1 MNDIKTP
8 WGPLGYVTFKR
19 TYARKLNDT
28 DTEELIDV
36 VNRELKAAKDQLN
49 INFSEE
55 DIEYYKQSRLNLKW
69 SVAGRFMWQLGTETV
84 DKLGLASLQNCAFT
98 IVDDPIKPFTWTF
111 DMLCL
116 GSGVGFNI
124 QKKHVNKL
132 PVLKN
137 KIEIKRLD
145 TKDADFIIPD
155 SREGWVKLLEK
166 VLKAHYYTG
175 KGFTYSTVCI
185 RSKGA
190 PIKGFG
196 GTASG
201 PEELCWGINEI
212 HKILNDNANNKL
224 RPIHCLDIMNI
235 IGFIVV
241 SGNVRRSAELAIGD
255 YDDIEFLKS
264 KRWDLGMIPNW
275 RSMSNNSIVAPEN
288 LEYLLPEYWETYN
301 EGEPFGLI
309 NLELSKKVGRTFD
322 FQYKDENVEGYNP
335 CAEQS
340 LEDKETCCLGMIYLP
355 NIETYDEL
363 KKCLRLCYIM
373 CKHSL
378 ALKCHHQ
385 ETENIVHNNFRMGI
399 GTPGYLQATEEQQ
412 SWLSDA
418 YEWLREFD
426 KQYSKEHNFP
436 ISIKLTTSK
445 PDGTNALLPGVT
457 PGCLVNPAGPY
468 YIRRIIMAS
477 DSPLLQVCI
486 NNGYNVEPK
495 RNFDGSNDN
504 NSYVVEFPCS
514 IPEHVPVTDNFNWK
528 NQLDTIRKVQR
539 EWSDNAVSCTVTYK
553 KEELEDIKKYLYKYF
568 RNEIKSVSF
577 LLYNDHKFEQAPYE
591 NITKEKYLEM
601 ISKCTPITSL
611 KNIQD
616 SFDVDDCVN
625 GACPIK

>member
-1 MNDIKTP
+1 
-8 WGPLGYVTFKR
+8 
-19 TYARKLNDT
+19 
-28 DTEELIDV
+28 
-36 VNRELKAAKDQLN
+36 
-49 INFSEE
+49 
-55 DIEYYKQSRLNLKW
+55 
-69 SVAGRFMWQLGTETV
+69 
-84 DKLGLASLQNCAFT
+84 
-98 IVDDPIKPFTWTF
+98 
-111 DMLCL
+111 
-116 GSGVGFNI
+116 
-124 QKKHVNKL
+124 
-132 PVLKN
+132 
-137 KIEIKRLD
+137 
-145 TKDADFIIPD
+145 
-155 SREGWVKLLEK
+155 
-166 VLKAHYYTG
+166 
-175 KGFTYSTVCI
+175 
-185 RSKGA
+185 
-190 PIKGFG
+190 
-196 GTASG
+196 
-201 PEELCWGINEI
+201 
-212 HKILNDNANNKL
+212 
-224 RPIHCLDIMNI
+224 
-235 IGFIVV
+235 
-241 SGNVRRSAELAIGD
+241 
-255 YDDIEFLKS
+255 
-264 KRWDLGMIPNW
+264 
-275 RSMSNNSIVAPEN
+275 
-288 LEYLLPEYWETYN
+288 
-301 EGEPFGLI
+301 
-309 NLELSKKVGRTFD
+309 
-322 FQYKDENVEGYNP
+322 
-335 CAEQS
+335 
-340 LEDKETCCLGMIYLP
+340 
-355 NIETYDEL
+355 
-363 KKCLRLCYIM
+363 
-373 CKHSL
+373 
-378 ALKCHHQ
+378 
-385 ETENIVHNNFRMGI
+385 MGI